1 MSHLENSANIALFG
15 GSFILA
21 FFFQF
26 LAYTGIKEAQAFT
39 LFVIFIFSAIVGF
52 CRTLALNESVKA
64 YTFSDLLSKFLMLGI
79 PFMFALGAKQIDAL
93 YYFVDYSFS
102 FLILG
107 EILSVM
113 INIQCIKTR
122 KAIAEVDIYNIAV
135 EKIKNFSSGFLK
147 TNTYIKEEEKDRQDD
162 KKNT

>member
-1 MSHLENSANIALFG
+1 MQMIENSANSILFG

-26 LAYTGIKEAQAFT
+26 LAYIGIQEAQVMI
-39 LFVIFIFSAIVGF
+39 LVCIFFFSAIVGF
-52 CRTLALNESVKA
+52 CRTLALGKNIRI
-64 YTFSDLLSKFLMLGI
+64 YTFSELLSKILMLGI
-79 PFMFALGAKQIDAL
+79 PFVFALGAKQIDAL

-122 KAIAEVDIYNIAV
+122 KTIAEVDIYNIAV
-135 EKIKNFSSGFLK
+135 EKIKNFSSAFLK
-147 TNTYIKEEEKDRQDD
+147 TNTYIKDENEVKNND
-162 KKNT
+162 KK